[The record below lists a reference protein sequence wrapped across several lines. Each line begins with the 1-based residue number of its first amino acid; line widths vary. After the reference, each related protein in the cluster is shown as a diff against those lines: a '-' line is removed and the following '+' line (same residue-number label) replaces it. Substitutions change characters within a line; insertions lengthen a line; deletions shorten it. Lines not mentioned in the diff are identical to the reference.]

1 VGFAKPENVRQKA
14 VLREV
19 KIVSPRERLIGIFYR
34 AATGSRKIRNLLTP
48 AGIVFFFGLIA
59 LFIFVALQVDKF
71 LGFPKLLPTSLNIIV
86 SVPILAIGLL
96 LMIWSGLHF
105 IRVKGT
111 PVPFNPPPRLVAT
124 GPYAHARNP
133 MLTGVFVLLFGLG
146 VLLMSISLV
155 FIFTPLFI
163 LLNVWEVK
171 AVEELELEKR
181 LGKDYVEYK
190 KRVPMFIPRLKV
202 GTRKSIR

>member
-1 VGFAKPENVRQKA
+1 VVNV
-14 VLREV
+14 
-19 KIVSPRERLIGIFYR
+19 VSLRERLIGIFYR
-34 AATGSRKIRNLLTP
+34 AATGSRKTRNLLTP

-59 LFIFVALQVDKF
+59 LFIFVALQVDK
-71 LGFPKLLPTSLNIIV
+71 LLDFPKLLPTSLNIIV
-86 SVPILAIGLL
+86 STPILAIGLF
-96 LMIWSGLHF
+96 LMIWSVLHF

-111 PVPFNPPPRLVAT
+111 PVPFNPPPKLVTT
-124 GPYAHARNP
+124 GPYAHVRNP

-146 VLLMSISLV
+146 VLLRSISLV
-155 FIFTPLFI
+155 SIFTPLFI

-171 AVEELELEKR
+171 AVEERELERR

-202 GTRKSIR
+202 KTKESIK